1 MLEGIR
7 NGAKGPAGKVI
18 VVVLVLAF
26 GLWGVSSVVP
36 LVFGARAPV
45 TVNGD
50 DITANEIQ
58 QRVQQER
65 QQLMQQFGG
74 EIDPSMITEEM
85 VRPQVIERLIQQ
97 RLVSQAAE
105 EAGFVLSSREVD
117 RILARE
123 QAFRG
128 SDGRFDSNAFSRM
141 AAQQGMTPTQLR
153 DAIAGSEV
161 TNQWVNG
168 LQRSEFVLPHEVEQ
182 YGEYSNQIRDIEYVI
197 LQPSDFIDDV
207 DVSETDVA
215 NYYDA
220 NSQEF
225 TTAERV
231 AVDYVVYSREMMEAD
246 VEPTED
252 EVRAAYDAYVAAEGG
267 GAERQIA
274 HILVTAEQR
283 SDEEARELAESLRE
297 RAESEDFAELAQTYS
312 DDPGSADFGGDLG
325 IFQPGMF
332 VGEFESAVEALDTEG
347 QLSSV
352 VETEFGYHI
361 IQLTGIEFDEVASF
375 EEMEDQLRQELIDR
389 EVGSQQTVLR
399 DEIANI
405 AFSSLDLTELAET
418 FGLEIQS
425 SDLFT
430 REGGEGI
437 MSESDVISA
446 AFSDAVVQNEQNSD
460 VIGLNDGGLVVLRN
474 ADYEAP
480 EVRPLEEVADQ
491 IRNMLENRAAQAR
504 AAEEAEDLYAAL
516 RDGEPVNLSLERR
529 SGVTRFEEDLSDD
542 ILDQVFRAAA
552 PERDRSSAFVTETVD
567 QSWAVGRVTGVEQ
580 GQIDPEE
587 RQQIEEFMRQSVRNS
602 SIEAILTDLRERAS
616 IRIR

>member
-45 TVNGD
+45 TVNGE

-117 RILARE
+117 RILASE

-128 SDGRFDSNAFSRM
+128 NDGRFDSNAFSRM

-168 LQRSEFVLPHEVEQ
+168 LQRSEFVLPHEIEQ

-197 LQPSDFIDDV
+197 LQASDFLDDV
-207 DVSETDVA
+207 EVSDTDVA

-252 EVRAAYDAYVAAEGG
+252 ELRAAYDAYVESEGG
-267 GAERQIA
+267 SAERQIA
-274 HILVTAEQR
+274 HILLTTEER

-325 IFQPGMF
+325 TFQSGMF
-332 VGEFESAVEALDTEG
+332 VSEFETAVEALDTEG
-347 QLSSV
+347 QVSPV
-352 VETEFGYHI
+352 VETEFGYHV
-361 IQLTGIEFDEVASF
+361 IQLTGIEFEELASF

-389 EVGSQQTVLR
+389 EVSSQRTVLR

-405 AFSSLDLTELAET
+405 AFSTLDLTELSET
-418 FGLEIQS
+418 FDLDIQS
-425 SDLFT
+425 SDLFS

-437 MSESDVISA
+437 TAESDVITA
-446 AFSDAVVQNEQNSD
+446 AFSSAVLEDEQNSD
-460 VIGLNDGGLVVLRN
+460 VIELNDGGLVVLRR

-480 EVRPLEEVADQ
+480 EVQPLDEVAGE
-491 IRNMLENRAAQAR
+491 IRDMLENRAAQER
-504 AAEEAEDLYAAL
+504 AAEEAERLHAAL
-516 RDGEPVNLSLERR
+516 RDGESVNISLERR

-542 ILDQVFRAAA
+542 VLDQVFRAAA
-552 PERDRSSAFVTETVD
+552 PEQDRSSAFVTEMAD
-567 QSWAVGRVTGVEQ
+567 QSWAVGRVTGVQ
-580 GQIDPEE
+580 PGQIEPDE
-587 RQQIEEFMRQSVRNS
+587 RQQIEEFMQQSVRNS

-616 IRIR
+616 IRMR